1 MESDEGR
8 SSESHILLYRQFFVS
23 VTAQLIGETLRMCGT
38 FKSRIPIWIGLGL
51 VQARGYG
58 DFSDWSSYTACRPA
72 PKSLSWLQFGP
83 NIPPCLQLHRW
94 ISLFIL
100 GQGLIL
106 LPQYHQLDVIDA
118 VFYKGNKLSY
128 YAWTKSKY

>member
-1 MESDEGR
+1 MVISGPR
-8 SSESHILLYRQFFVS
+8 KQKATFGMR
-23 VTAQLIGETLRMCGT
+23 VT
-38 FKSRIPIWIGLGL
+38 GL
-51 VQARGYG
+51 VTP
-58 DFSDWSSYTACRPA
+58 SDWSSYTACGPA

-83 NIPPCLQLHRW
+83 NIPPCLQLHRG
-94 ISLFIL
+94 IFFFIL

-106 LPQYHQLDVIDA
+106 LPQYHQLDGIDA